1 MAQAQKV
8 QLDDSQKLTELA
20 DKPGKSSF
28 KAAKTGFEGREDELG
43 KSIQTVLKTLSNNAG
58 YAHEINDALVKAHLS
73 AIQFAKDNGMLK
85 EYVEHDL
92 KTMGPINQRVAKVIE
107 KTGDK
112 EAALVSLTDRTACHY
127 HLVLETK
134 AEPGKRTWVSPFKRV
149 LEASKRIGQFDLT
162 EQEIHEQ
169 WLKPR
174 LLGYAR
180 NMGVNLKVSDWNE
193 DGVVTIELVD

>member
-1 MAQAQKV
+1 
-8 QLDDSQKLTELA
+8 
-20 DKPGKSSF
+20 
-28 KAAKTGFEGREDELG
+28 
-43 KSIQTVLKTLSNNAG
+43 
-58 YAHEINDALVKAHLS
+58 
-73 AIQFAKDNGMLK
+73 
-85 EYVEHDL
+85 
-92 KTMGPINQRVAKVIE
+92 
-107 KTGDK
+107 
-112 EAALVSLTDRTACHY
+112 
-127 HLVLETK
+127 VLETK

>member
-92 KTMGPINQRVAKVIE
+92 KTMEPINRRVGKVIE

-112 EAALVSLTDRTACHY
+112 EAALVSLTDRTGCHY
-127 HLVLETK
+127 QLVLETK